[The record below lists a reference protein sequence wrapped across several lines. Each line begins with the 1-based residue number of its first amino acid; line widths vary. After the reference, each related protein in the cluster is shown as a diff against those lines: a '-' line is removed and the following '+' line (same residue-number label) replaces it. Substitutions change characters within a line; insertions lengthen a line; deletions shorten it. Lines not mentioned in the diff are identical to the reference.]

1 MQVPNKKI
9 LPTLLLVLQCLFQ
22 VLRRQ
27 YFNRSYKIKLAAYLF
42 LVVLNQLVTLS
53 MRNFSKYLIQ
63 RKKGFGR
70 YSVLSSVLLTKFGL
84 SVSSVWSPGLIEKLT
99 ISKWPCDFQK
109 VGTASQVASYIL
121 DFVFDEE
128 PESEKF
134 EVELFCFDMLLI
146 NKFYIK
152 KYILCWLNKIM
163 LGNPCTNF

>member
-22 VLRRQ
+22 VLRGQ
-27 YFNRSYKIKLAAYLF
+27 YFNRSNKIKLAAYLF
-42 LVVLNQLVTLS
+42 LAVLNQLVILS
-53 MRNFSKYLIQ
+53 MRNFSKHLIE

-99 ISKWPCDFQK
+99 IMKWPCDFQK
-109 VGTASQVASYIL
+109 VGTGSQVATFL
-121 DFVFDEE
+121 T
-128 PESEKF
+128 
-134 EVELFCFDMLLI
+134 LFWIGKGAWIRKLWSGTVLLI